1 MEQPILSIISK
12 GDNSQKTTPHLL
24 PCRIHH
30 SGPVEP
36 IQTYWAP
43 QEQDGQKTAYFRGRK
58 LHGKTVRLPEGYRG
72 VVMERKEPAEP
83 NAARPEEPEVIDV
96 DAAEEPDMGSLETK
110 AEFDELVVWGH
121 EATADAS
128 ADPYVR
134 SVEEWLTVAEQIHSY
149 VAADVITID

>member
-1 MEQPILSIISK
+1 
-12 GDNSQKTTPHLL
+12 
-24 PCRIHH
+24 
-30 SGPVEP
+30 
-36 IQTYWAP
+36 
-43 QEQDGQKTAYFRGRK
+43 
-58 LHGKTVRLPEGYRG
+58 
-72 VVMERKEPAEP
+72 MERKEPAEP

-134 SVEEWLTVAEQIHSY
+134 SVEEWLTVAEQVKFYQCHEMG
-149 VAADVITID
+149 VLADISTDTFIRSSGCHHDRLKWETLLSINGAWWMAE